1 MGMDLELEVTKKLS
15 KANNVMASIIDP
27 LVTDRTSL
35 WSRKR
40 TTDLYSPKFEK
51 TITPR
56 KIRTTGSQN
65 GRIAYDSG

>member
-40 TTDLYSPKFEK
+40 TTDRYSPKFEK
-51 TITPR
+51 T
-56 KIRTTGSQN
+56 
-65 GRIAYDSG
+65 